1 MRRDCEEVRIYAGR
15 KTVWDVCLESVPVGL
30 KNLDTRRE
38 VKVQIMEKGETSCED
53 YGKIMWTD
61 SRIDDIPV
69 KRTVIYPDEIRI
81 YV

>member
-1 MRRDCEEVRIYAGR
+1 MKII
-15 KTVWDVCLESVPVGL
+15 K
-30 KNLDTRRE
+30 
-38 VKVQIMEKGETSCED
+38 KGETICED